1 MRYEMRLAGSG
12 GQGVIIAGTIL
23 AEAGIFAGYN
33 VIQTQNYGP
42 EARGGTSVSEVI
54 ISDAEIDYP
63 KTLGLDILLAF
74 NQRAC
79 DENLRDMKPHGLVM
93 VDADLV
99 NYVFWVNVVRA
110 PFSRLS
116 QTKYKE
122 QKFANILAVGVLT
135 PFCPWFS
142 THSIHKAISKRM
154 PEGTIQ
160 SNLSAF
166 RQGFKLGRD
175 LKKNI
180 VFQEIE
186 GPVEV

>member
-1 MRYEMRLAGSG
+1 MRYEIRIAGSG
-12 GQGVIIAGTIL
+12 GQGIIIAGIIL
-23 AEAGIFAGYN
+23 AEAGIFKGYY
-33 VIQTQNYGP
+33 VIQSQNYGP

-79 DENLRDMKPHGLVM
+79 DENLRDMKPQGLVI

-99 NYVFWVNVVRA
+99 NSVFWVNVIRV

-116 QTKYKE
+116 QNQYKE
-122 QKFANILAVGVLT
+122 QKFANMLAVGILA

-142 THSIHKAISKRM
+142 THSIHKAIAQRM
-154 PEGTIQ
+154 PQGTIQ
-160 SNLSAF
+160 SNLVAF
-166 RQGFKLGRD
+166 REGVKLGRD
-175 LKKNI
+175 LKRNI
-180 VFQEIE
+180 VFQELE

>member
-1 MRYEMRLAGSG
+1 MHYEMRLAGSG

-23 AEAGIFAGYN
+23 AEAGIFEGYN

-54 ISDAEIDYP
+54 VSDAEIDYP

-74 NQRAC
+74 NQKAC
-79 DENLRDMKPHGLVM
+79 DENLRDMKPQGLVM

-99 NYVFWVNVVRA
+99 NSVFWVNVVRA
-110 PFSRLS
+110 PFSKLS
-116 QTKYKE
+116 QNKYKE
-122 QKFANILAVGVLT
+122 QKFANILAVGVLA

-142 THSIHKAISKRM
+142 TRSIHKAIAKRM
-154 PEGTIQ
+154 PQGTIR
-160 SNLSAF
+160 SNLVAF
-166 RQGFKLGRD
+166 RAGVKLGRD
-175 LKKNI
+175 LKKTI
-180 VFQEIE
+180 TFQEIE

>member
-23 AEAGIFAGYN
+23 AEAGIFEGYN
-33 VIQTQNYGP
+33 VVQTQNYGP
-42 EARGGTSVSEVI
+42 EARGGTSASDVI
-54 ISDAEIDYP
+54 LSSTEIDYP

-79 DENLRDMKPHGLVM
+79 DENLCDMKHQGLVI

-99 NYVFWVNVVRA
+99 NYVFWGNVVRA

-116 QTKYKE
+116 QKKYKE
-122 QKFANILAVGVLT
+122 PKFANMLAIGVLT
-135 PFCPWFS
+135 PLCPWFS
-142 THSIHKAISKRM
+142 TRSIHRAIVQRM

-160 SNLSAF
+160 SNLAAF
-166 RQGFKLGRD
+166 REGIKLGGA
-175 LKKNI
+175 LKKTNT
-180 VFQEIE
+180 FQEVE

>member
-1 MRYEMRLAGSG
+1 MHYEMRLAGSG

-23 AEAGIFAGYN
+23 AEAGIFEGYN

-54 ISDAEIDYP
+54 VSDAEIDYP

-74 NQRAC
+74 NQKAC
-79 DENLRDMKPHGLVM
+79 DENLRDMKPQGLVM

-99 NYVFWVNVVRA
+99 NSVFWVNVVRA
-110 PFSRLS
+110 PFSKLS
-116 QTKYKE
+116 QNKYKE
-122 QKFANILAVGVLT
+122 QKFANILAVGVLA

-142 THSIHKAISKRM
+142 TRSIHKAIAKRM
-154 PEGTIQ
+154 PQGTIR
-160 SNLSAF
+160 SNLVAF
-166 RQGFKLGRD
+166 WAGVKLGRD
-175 LKKNI
+175 LKKTI
-180 VFQEIE
+180 TFQEIE

>member
-1 MRYEMRLAGSG
+1 MRYEMRLAGTG

-23 AEAGIFAGYN
+23 AEAGIFEGFN

-54 ISDAEIDYP
+54 ISDTEIDYP

-74 NQRAC
+74 DQRAC
-79 DENLRDMKPHGLVM
+79 DENLRNMKPQGLVM

-99 NYVFWVNVVRA
+99 NNVFWMNVVRA

-116 QTKYKE
+116 KNKYKE
-122 QKFANILAVGVLT
+122 RKFANMLALGVLT
-135 PFCPWFS
+135 AFCPWFS
-142 THSIHKAISKRM
+142 TRSIRKAIARRM
-154 PEGTIQ
+154 PQGTVR
-160 SNLSAF
+160 SNLAAF
-166 RQGFKLGRD
+166 REGVKLGRD
-175 LKKNI
+175 LNKNFR
-180 VFQEIE
+180 FQEIE